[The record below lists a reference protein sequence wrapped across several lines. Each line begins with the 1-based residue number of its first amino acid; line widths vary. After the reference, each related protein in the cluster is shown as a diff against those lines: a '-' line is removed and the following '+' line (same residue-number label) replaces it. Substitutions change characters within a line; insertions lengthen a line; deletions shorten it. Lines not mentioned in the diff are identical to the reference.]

1 MTPQVLDSRQLLA
14 FVTLAQTG
22 SFTETARQLSLTQSA
37 ISHSIK
43 ALEKDLGCE
52 LCHRL
57 GKKIHLTASG
67 RTLLYMAEEVLRQM
81 AQVRSVLDRENE
93 WGGGQIR
100 IGAGPTVCQFLLPSA
115 LREFKESFPRC
126 QVVLE
131 TADTPELLQD
141 LELNRIDLAFVLEPR
156 ASFAH
161 VFYPLFSDELA
172 FIVPPGHPWAL
183 AGRAPK
189 AEIAEESMLLYSR
202 ASYSFR
208 MISRYFREEGMELRS
223 TFELKNTEV
232 LKQMV
237 KISMG
242 VAIMAPWVALDEL
255 REGTLV
261 SVPLGRRK
269 LKRTWGVACLKGRKL
284 SLVEETFLGI
294 VTTVCRNMAMR
305 DHGITPHGSTTRGGN
320 EKAPP

>member
-1 MTPQVLDSRQLLA
+1 MTPQPLDSRQLLA

-43 ALEKDLGCE
+43 ALERDLGCE

-67 RTLLYMAEEVLRQM
+67 RTLLYMAEGVLRQM
-81 AQVRSVLDRENE
+81 AQARSVLDRENE

-100 IGAGPTVCQFLLPSA
+100 IGAGPTVCQFLLPAA
-115 LREFKESFPRC
+115 LREFKESFPHC
-126 QVVLE
+126 QVVLA
-131 TADTPELLQD
+131 TADTPDLLQD

-156 ASFAH
+156 KPISH
-161 VFYPLFSDELA
+161 VYYPIFSDELA

-189 AEIAEESMLLYSR
+189 AEIAEQSMLLYSR
-202 ASYSFR
+202 ASYTFR
-208 MISRYFREEGMELRS
+208 LISRYFREEGVELQS

-232 LKQMV
+232 LKEMV
-237 KISMG
+237 KI
-242 VAIMAPWVALDEL
+242 
-255 REGTLV
+255 
-261 SVPLGRRK
+261 
-269 LKRTWGVACLKGRKL
+269 
-284 SLVEETFLGI
+284 
-294 VTTVCRNMAMR
+294 
-305 DHGITPHGSTTRGGN
+305 
-320 EKAPP
+320 